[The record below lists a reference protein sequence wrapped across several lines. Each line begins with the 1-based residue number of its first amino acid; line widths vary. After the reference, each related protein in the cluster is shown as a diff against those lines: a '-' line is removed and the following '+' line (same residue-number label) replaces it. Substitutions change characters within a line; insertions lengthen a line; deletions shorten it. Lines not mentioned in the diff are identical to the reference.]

1 MLAVMAVIALA
12 FAGVAVF
19 TEMNA
24 NDADAAHA
32 PVAFAYGYNSSA
44 VYEGMKVLAYDD
56 NVILVDTTAM
66 DLDDETMFYVGLSAN
81 SATVVTAEENRIG
94 PIAAQN
100 GQLWIN
106 GTGFLTAT
114 EHTAIALYAYSN
126 AAAPLG
132 TADIEYTDTPAALDL
147 KTNYHKD
154 TSVTPN
160 KWTSVNYDATASGAE
175 AYETYTDAQDI
186 VRFGTVILDQN
197 TDTSADKKFYGV
209 NYGYGLNGWALSFA
223 DNATT
228 NPIVIQPT
236 ASIAIED
243 VIFAMA
249 DGYDAISGD
258 HKALTN
264 PIGGV
269 TANKITLYAIWGELI
284 FSLEVGDA
292 ANVAAGT
299 TTGTYVFTDFG
310 TDDVAV
316 ASKVIASVS
325 SKVTKDSFALL
336 RIQQTAAS
344 EYTYSYDVYYGEKS
358 SDGTTAW
365 KKDTAGQYATVKMI
379 SNGVFKVSNVK
390 ADIKIALTV
399 TAASAPA
406 TTAYAFNVDQIN
418 NTSNGF
424 VNLSL
429 DLFDYVAK
437 DQAYAA
443 GDPATPQIRSQIA
456 IDGTYFTTIGDSTNA
471 IRVYGNLRTLGD
483 TDVTEVGYIDIAAD
497 ATKLVAYQY
506 DATHPSENK
515 ALQLTATDSVFDLSY
530 QLGSGMSIYAAQG
543 VWNEVT
549 SEDGSTVS
557 GVANVAKT
565 PWALY
570 KA

>member
-56 NVILVDTTAM
+56 NAILVDTTDM
-66 DLDDETMFYVGLSAN
+66 DLNDETMFYVGLSAN
-81 SATVVTAEENRIG
+81 SPTVVTAEENRIG

-114 EHTAIALYAYSN
+114 KHTAVALYAYSN

-132 TADIEYTDTPAALDL
+132 TADIEYTDTAAALDL

-154 TSVTPN
+154 ATATPK
-160 KWTSVNYDATASGAE
+160 KWTNVNYQATEEIPYE
-175 AYETYTDAQDI
+175 AYTDAQPI
-186 VRFGTVILDQN
+186 VRFGAVELDQN

-223 DNATT
+223 DDAAT

-249 DGYDAISGD
+249 DGYDAISTD

-299 TTGTYVFTDFG
+299 TTGTFVFTGFG

-316 ASKVIASVS
+316 ASKVIASVT

-365 KKDTAGQYATVKMI
+365 KKDTDGQYATVKMI

-443 GDPATPQIRSQIA
+443 GDPATPQIKSQIA
-456 IDGTYFTTIGDSTNA
+456 IDGTYFTTIGDSANA
-471 IRVYGNLRTLGD
+471 IRVYGNLRTLGED
-483 TDVTEVGYIDIAAD
+483 DVTEAGYIDLAAAAASQIVD
-497 ATKLVAYQY
+497 YQY
-506 DATHPSENK
+506 DATHTSDNK

-557 GVANVAKT
+557 DVTPVAKT